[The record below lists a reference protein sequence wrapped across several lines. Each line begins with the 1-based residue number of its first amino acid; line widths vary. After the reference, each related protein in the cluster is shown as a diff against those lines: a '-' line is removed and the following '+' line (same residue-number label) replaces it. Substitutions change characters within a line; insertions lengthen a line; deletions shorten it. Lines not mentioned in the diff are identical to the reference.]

1 MVSSTLVK
9 VDFIFIILI
18 QIILNVVLAFVRK
31 QVENTMHVYT

>member
-31 QVENTMHVYT
+31 QVENTHVYT